1 MAVVGDA
8 TIRRVHSWDK
18 LFTVCSCGNWVG
30 FGDLYFHFSLHLS
43 EIIHLKNDNVI
54 PLPFFLMPAFVLSML
69 TKTMIN
75 DDDTFL

>member
-18 LFTVCSCGNWVG
+18 LFTVCSCGNRVG
-30 FGDLYFHFSLHLS
+30 FGDLYFQFSLHLS

-75 DDDTFL
+75 DDDTCL